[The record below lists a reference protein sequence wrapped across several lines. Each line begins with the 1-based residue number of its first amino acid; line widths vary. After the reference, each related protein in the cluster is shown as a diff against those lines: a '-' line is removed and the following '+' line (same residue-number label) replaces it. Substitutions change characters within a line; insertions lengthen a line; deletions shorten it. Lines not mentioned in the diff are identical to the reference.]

1 MSDAQHND
9 DDDDSVFYI
18 YIRTY
23 IQYRI
28 TTLFYSPTSLP
39 AYLPI
44 RLSSWRVVMA
54 NSYARVYPLVGLGW
68 IGFFFFLSLHP
79 LCPRLGS
86 LLSLPL

>member
-54 NSYARVYPLVGLGW
+54 NSYARVYPLVGLDW
-68 IGFFFFLSLHP
+68 IGLDFFSLSVFAMP
-79 LCPRLGS
+79 
-86 LLSLPL
+86 